1 MACGRSTVV
10 GQIVGLPDPRAL
22 EDTGSFPGYDGNAE
36 PRIWKVIDLLTDRF
50 SGTLARLAAA

>member
-1 MACGRSTVV
+1 VV

-22 EDTGSFPGYDGNAE
+22 EDTGSFPGYDGNVE

-50 SGTLARLAAA
+50 SCTLARLAAA